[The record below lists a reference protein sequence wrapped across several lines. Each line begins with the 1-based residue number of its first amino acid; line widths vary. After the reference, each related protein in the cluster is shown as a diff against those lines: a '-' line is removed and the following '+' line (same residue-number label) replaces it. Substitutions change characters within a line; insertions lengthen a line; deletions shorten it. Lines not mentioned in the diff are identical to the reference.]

1 MTASFL
7 QVTYREA
14 GGDRGDGGTEAGGYR
29 GDSADGGDGGDG
41 GGTSRPSAPLP
52 CDMFSL
58 HSLRTGI
65 LANGLNLPKYDVNSC
80 SLRVWGGLWVV
91 TQAQTGE
98 RTPPESA
105 VGFGLNFWLLH
116 ALALQKVVKSASE

>member
-1 MTASFL
+1 MMK
-7 QVTYREA
+7 VTQA
-14 GGDRGDGGTEAGGYR
+14 DGNG
-29 GDSADGGDGGDG
+29 GDSADGGDGDDG
-41 GGTSRPSAPLP
+41 GGTSRRSAPLP
-52 CDMFSL
+52 CDVFSL

-65 LANGLNLPKYDVNSC
+65 LANGLNLPKYYVNSC

-98 RTPPESA
+98 RTPPENE

-116 ALALQKVVKSASE
+116 ALALQKVLKSASE